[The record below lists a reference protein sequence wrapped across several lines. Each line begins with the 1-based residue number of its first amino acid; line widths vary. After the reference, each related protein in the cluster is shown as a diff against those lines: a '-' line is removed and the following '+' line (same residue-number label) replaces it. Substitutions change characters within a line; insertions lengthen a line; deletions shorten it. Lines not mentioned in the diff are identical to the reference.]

1 MKPIK
6 TNDPQRGTVSRH
18 PAFGILK
25 MSVTQSNGT
34 TLFGSNLSHQHY
46 MHFQLAIGEET
57 RRSESEVYYSKT
69 YEKGSQP
76 VIADF
81 SMTMSQFV
89 NLITTPNTGTGVPC
103 TLSYYNTGD
112 MVNAPKID
120 ISEAED
126 ITSRIKND
134 VKQSAKNEAKVF
146 NDALNQL
153 GELVAKGKAGKKEL
167 TELYNTLQNRVNNLP
182 ENLAFSVTLAE
193 EAVDKMVTQGKT
205 EIEATIMNAI
215 KQLGV
220 QSLSEGKQITL
231 KTTDD

>member
-1 MKPIK
+1 
-6 TNDPQRGTVSRH
+6 
-18 PAFGILK
+18 
-25 MSVTQSNGT
+25 
-34 TLFGSNLSHQHY
+34 
-46 MHFQLAIGEET
+46 
-57 RRSESEVYYSKT
+57 
-69 YEKGSQP
+69 
-76 VIADF
+76 
-81 SMTMSQFV
+81 
-89 NLITTPNTGTGVPC
+89 
-103 TLSYYNTGD
+103 

-231 KTTDD
+231 KATDD